1 MKTFS
6 RIWALIIHSEEV
18 DNQLCPYLVER
29 VEKLITKYDPVEL
42 NKSFHGLPENI
53 RNIVT
58 EPFRKKTIQLLANGQ
73 FSFWEK
79 PRAEAIYNLVN
90 SAFLRWTKTEYLTV
104 LETMSN
110 LIDYMLL
117 NKFPVLLKNWIDKFK
132 DTKDD
137 KISQIC
143 IQWYKRLMDRM
154 STMTTK
160 SATNEETYVTTVF
173 KHLSEVSII
182 NEQPIMNE
190 LMDIT
195 YDRIRQSSEFLIFS
209 ATAIVAN
216 MDQSAVL
223 VFKRVIKERINSSV
237 PNHDE
242 FLLKKMRVICGCT
255 NNDLNIPNK

>member
-53 RNIVT
+53 RNMVT
-58 EPFRKKTIQLLANGQ
+58 GPFRKKTIQLLANGQ
-73 FSFWEK
+73 LSFWEK
-79 PRAEAIYNLVN
+79 PRAEAIYTLIN
-90 SAFLRWTKTEYLTV
+90 SKLLRWTKAEYLTV
-104 LETMSN
+104 LEIMSN
-110 LIDYMLL
+110 LIEYTLL
-117 NKFPVLLKNWIDKFK
+117 NKFSMLLKNWIDKSK

-154 STMTTK
+154 STMSTK
-160 SATNEETYVTTVF
+160 STDNEETYVTTVF

-182 NEQPIMNE
+182 NEQSIMNE

-195 YDRIRQSSEFLIFS
+195 YDRIRQSSEGLVFS
-209 ATAIVAN
+209 AATKVAN
-216 MDQSAVL
+216 MDPSAVL
-223 VFKRVIKERINSSV
+223 AFKRVIKEKINSSV

-242 FLLKKMRVICGCT
+242 YLLKKMRIICGCT
-255 NNDLNIPNK
+255 NDLNIPNK